1 MSRRRWGAA
10 AAACAVLGLVPAV
23 ASANVQVGSSGWLWG
38 NPLPQGNTLRA
49 MSFAGTTGY
58 AVGDFGT
65 LLKTTDGGSTWSG
78 TPAGTFSNLTEL
90 QVLDANTLVAGGG
103 CVARLSTDG
112 GASFSRII
120 LTPVESSCPD
130 DSKLAALSFRSA
142 DMGYVVSADGA
153 VTQTSD
159 RGVTFAVKV
168 AVPGTKRAGGGAVPT
183 DLLFVSDTKG
193 FATTSDGKIYV
204 TNDGAASWTPV
215 NDTNRPVTAITMVD
229 DKVGYAVG
237 GQSLFLK
244 TTDGGATWSAK
255 DVGAPAPQDLT
266 SVRCISA
273 DVCVATTAQGK
284 QLVRTVD
291 GGGTFTFPSPS
302 TDPLYAAGFASP
314 TRLVAVG
321 QSGATVTS
329 DDAGATFATVS
340 RRLTGT
346 FTRIRPG
353 LVAGSAFA
361 PGPDG
366 TLGRTVDGGHTWTA
380 GTVTTS
386 EDVRDVSFPTADA
399 GFALDTAGGLFG
411 TTTGGATW
419 KGLDTGTT
427 ARPGAVYAPNANTV
441 LLIGPTGIRRSTD
454 AGGSFAAIKGKPVSP
469 TQLGEVDRA
478 GSGAI
483 IAYGRQAVL
492 RSTDKGK
499 TWKELKKPGKYVKK
513 GKKKVNTLGIRLVDF
528 TDAKNGFLM
537 DSSGRLWRTKNAG
550 ESWSELTGTGTS
562 PATWMAFS
570 STQKGYLV
578 ISTFGDVRTP
588 TGFVLRTSDGGATWH
603 PQFVE
608 SEPIP
613 YGGVATGSGA
623 DYLLGGSSA
632 LLYSNSGGDFGGK
645 SDLTI
650 TAPKTKYSKPV
661 GITVTGKLKPASGGE
676 RVTVS
681 WRRPGSTSW
690 QSQTTKAAANG
701 AFTTSWRPQKGTN
714 LFVAQWAGDFRSQGD
729 GSKVLTITVG
739 SSKKK

>member
-10 AAACAVLGLVPAV
+10 AAACAALGLVPGV

-65 LLKTTDGGSTWSG
+65 LLKTTDGGTTWTG
-78 TPAGTFSNLTEL
+78 TPAGTFTNLTEV
-90 QVLDANTLVAGGG
+90 QALDANTLVAGGG

-120 LTPVESSCPD
+120 LTPVESACPE

-142 DMGYVVSADGA
+142 DAGYVVSADGA
-153 VTQTSD
+153 VSQTGD
-159 RGVTFAVKV
+159 RGVTFAVRV

-183 DLLFVSDTKG
+183 DVLFVSDTKG
-193 FATTSDGKIYV
+193 FATTSDGKIFL

-215 NDTNRPVTAITMVD
+215 NDTNRPVNAITMVD
-229 DKVGYAVG
+229 DKIGYAVG

-255 DVGAPAPQDLT
+255 DIGAPAPQDLT
-266 SVRCISA
+266 AIRCVSA

-291 GGGTFTFPSPS
+291 GGSTFTFPSPS
-302 TDPLYAAGFASP
+302 TDPLYAAGFASA

-329 DDAGATFATVS
+329 DDAGANYTTVS
-340 RRLTGT
+340 SRLRGT
-346 FTRIRPG
+346 FTRIRAG
-353 LVAGSAFA
+353 LTPGSAFA

-366 TLGRTVDGGHTWTA
+366 TLGRTVDGGRTWTA

-386 EDVRDVSFPTADA
+386 EDVRDVSFPTPDV

-419 KGLDTGTT
+419 RGLDTGTT
-427 ARPGAVYAPNANTV
+427 ARPAAVYAPDSKTV

-454 AGGSFAAIKGKPVSP
+454 AGGSFNAIKGKPVSV

-478 GSGAI
+478 AGAI
-483 IAYGRQAVL
+483 VAYGVQDVL

-499 TWKELKKPGKYVKK
+499 SWTALRKPGKYVKR
-513 GKKKVNTLGIRLVDF
+513 GKKLVNRLPIRLVDF
-528 TDAKNGFLM
+528 TDANNGYLM
-537 DSSGRLWRTKNAG
+537 SADGRLWRTKNAG
-550 ESWSELTGTGTS
+550 KAWAELPGTGT
-562 PATWMAFS
+562 ADARWMGFS
-570 STQKGYLV
+570 SPQKGYLV
-578 ISTFGDVRTP
+578 ISSFGDVRGR
-588 TGFVLRTSDGGATWH
+588 TGFVLRTDDAGATWH

-608 SEPIP
+608 SEEIP
-613 YGGVATGSGA
+613 YGGVAAGA
-623 DYLLGGSSA
+623 GGDYLLGGTSA
-632 LLYSNSGGDFGGK
+632 LLYSTTGGDFGGK
-645 SDLTI
+645 STLTI
-650 TAPKTKYSKPV
+650 AAPKTRYTKPV
-661 GITVTGKLKPASGGE
+661 GITVTGRLKPASGGE

-681 WRRPGSTSW
+681 WRRPGSTRW
-690 QSQTTKAAANG
+690 ESQTTKAAANG
-701 AFTTSWRPQKGTN
+701 AFTTSWRPQKGVN
-714 LFVAQWAGDFRSQGD
+714 LFVAQWQGDFRSQGD
-729 GSKVLTITVG
+729 GSPVLTVTVG
-739 SSKKK
+739 KTKKK